1 MNIVIAG
8 GGTAGWLAALF
19 FVKAQP
25 GKHKVTLIESS
36 QIGIIGAGEGS
47 TGMMYD
53 LLSNFWFD
61 TGCNIQEFMEETDST
76 IKLGIRHKNWR
87 GDGTSYYAPLD
98 GSKTSGTNPD
108 IDFLQSLAKYG
119 PEKMYRASTIGRAFE
134 ENRTPHGHAFHF
146 DAHKIGQYFKK
157 KLGDNITV
165 IDGKIL
171 NVELNEHALI
181 TRLQLEDGRF
191 VDGDFFVD
199 ATGFTRKLMNTLQV
213 RWRPYSLN
221 LPVDRAMPFI
231 LPYEDGQKV
240 EPLTVA
246 HALSSGWMWQIPTK
260 SRIGCGYV
268 YNSSCLAQ
276 WEAQEEVE
284 RVLGRPIEP
293 IKFIA
298 FESGRSER
306 LWEGNCLAIG
316 LSSAF
321 AEPLE
326 ATSIHTTL
334 MQLLYFT
341 FEFLSDNKDGVI
353 SENNRQLYNRKMTK
367 MYDDILDFLVI
378 HYQGGRTDS
387 EFWKWISGGNT
398 RTSFASEILEKCKYK
413 IPGVLNFDYYYGCIG
428 APLWN
433 WVLAG
438 IGRITPEQARAE
450 LELYNKRI
458 L

>member
-19 FVKAQP
+19 FIKAQS

-47 TGMMYD
+47 TGSMFD
-53 LLSNFWFD
+53 LLSNSWFD
-61 TGCNIQEFMEETDST
+61 TGCTIQEFMDETDST

-98 GSKTSGTNPD
+98 GSPTSGANPD
-108 IDFLQSLAKYG
+108 VEFLKHLHKYG
-119 PEKMYRASTIGRAFE
+119 PDKMYRASKIGRAFE
-134 ENRTPHGHAFHF
+134 EKRIPHGHAFHF

-157 KLGDNITV
+157 KLADNVTV

-171 NVELNEHALI
+171 NVVLNEHALI
-181 TRLQLEDGRF
+181 TKLQLEDGRF
-191 VDGDFFVD
+191 IEGDFFVD
-199 ATGFTRKLMNTLQV
+199 ATGFSRKLMETLQV
-213 RWRPYSLN
+213 RWRPYILN

-231 LPYEDGQKV
+231 LPYDEGQEV
-240 EPLTVA
+240 EPVTVA

-293 IKFIA
+293 IKFIS

-326 ATSIHTTL
+326 ATSIHTTI

-341 FEFLSDNKDGVI
+341 FEFLSDSVQGTV

-387 EFWKWISGGNT
+387 EFWRWIDGGNT
-398 RTSFASEILEKCKYK
+398 RTTFASEVLEKCKHK

-438 IGRITPEQARAE
+438 IGRITPEQAKKE
-450 LELYNKRI
+450 LELYNKN
-458 L
+458 LL